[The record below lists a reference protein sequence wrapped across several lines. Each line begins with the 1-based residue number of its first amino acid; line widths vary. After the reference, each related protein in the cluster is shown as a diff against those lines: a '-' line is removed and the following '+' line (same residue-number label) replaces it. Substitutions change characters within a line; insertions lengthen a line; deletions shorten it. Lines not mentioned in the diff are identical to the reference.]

1 MAQGFRFV
9 MNDYGAPERRVSSH
23 FFTDNEAGSA
33 GQAVKL
39 VDGRWTGAS
48 GTDAIGGF
56 LTHNVSAGTDQVCE
70 VILAREG
77 DWFDVPYSGEPGTGF
92 GPGANEVGISA
103 DGLSAD
109 AATVEGGALSV
120 LEVNT
125 EKQTCRV
132 KVKNRQ
138 FG

>member
-23 FFTDNEAGSA
+23 FFTDNEAGRA

-77 DWFDVPYSGEPGTGF
+77 DWFDVPYSGEPGIGF

>member
-1 MAQGFRFV
+1 MFKWGF
-9 MNDYGAPERRVSSH
+9 NYYGAPERRDTEH
-23 FFTDNEAGSA
+23 LFTDDEAGVA

-39 VDGRWTGAS
+39 VDGRWTGAT

-56 LTHNVSAGTDQVCE
+56 LTHNVEAGKDQKCE
-70 VILAREG
+70 VIFAREG
-77 DWFDVPYSGEPGTGF
+77 DWFDVPYTGTPDAGF
-92 GPGANEVGISA
+92 TEGADEVALSS

-109 AATVEGGALSV
+109 ASTVSGGALSI
-120 LEVNT
+120 LEINT
-125 EKQTCRV
+125 EKETCRV

>member
-1 MAQGFRFV
+1 MPQGFEFDF
-9 MNDYGAPERRVSSH
+9 NDYGSPQRRVTSH
-23 FFTDNEAGSA
+23 LFTDSESGSA

-39 VDGRWTGAS
+39 DDGRWTGAS

-56 LTHNVSAGTDQVCE
+56 LTHNVEAGTDQKAE
-70 VILAREG
+70 VVLAREG
-77 DWFDVPYSGEPGTGF
+77 DWFTVPYTGTPDAGF
-92 GPGANEVGISA
+92 TEGANAVAVGS

-109 AATVEGGALSV
+109 SETVSGGALSV
-120 LEVNT
+120 LEINT
-125 EKQTCRV
+125 NKETCRV